1 MRTATRHPHRL
12 LARALL
18 RATSSAL
25 ALVLGACL
33 FGGGPLLVRAFPGG
47 AEIEGE
53 RYADPELDR
62 ALEEAFRRGGSREV
76 ILEASSDV
84 SADVL
89 ASLMD
94 RIHAAS
100 RAAGLEGDCN
110 LEARALPSSAPQGAK
125 ASGAPES
132 EASAAR

>member
-1 MRTATRHPHRL
+1 VIPLRTS
-12 LARALL
+12 ARALAH
-18 RATSSAL
+18 RAPAAL
-25 ALVLGACL
+25 ALALGACL
-33 FGGGPLLVRAFPGG
+33 FGGGPLVVRAYPGG
-47 AEIEGE
+47 AEIDGE
-53 RYADPELDR
+53 RHEDLELDL

-76 ILEASSDV
+76 ILESGADV

-110 LEARALPSSAPQGAK
+110 VEARALPSSAPHSSA
-125 ASGAPES
+125 ASGDS
-132 EASAAR
+132 NDGASATR